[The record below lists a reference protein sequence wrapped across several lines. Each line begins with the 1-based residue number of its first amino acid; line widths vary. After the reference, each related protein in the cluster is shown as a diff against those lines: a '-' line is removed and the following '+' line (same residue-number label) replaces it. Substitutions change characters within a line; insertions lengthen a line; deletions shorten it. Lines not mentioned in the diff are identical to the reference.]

1 MGMSASNPEEHTD
14 FEDQSIPHPSQ
25 SDLESKKT
33 KKRGVLSS
41 ADVQDVND
49 YEEKSVSEVK
59 ALATVESGP
68 RKIDLSGPLFKR
80 VDRPDGKVELV
91 ADLSDFTVEAIRRLG
106 LIEHSEELERLY
118 RNDFDEEDLRRKASR
133 EQYFADKKAA
143 GLKPDMAEMKALNL
157 VDDGYDSDLFD
168 QDDLQTA
175 KKSVANDVETE
186 ANLKNK
192 REDYEEHLKAFRDQL
207 SSMGIAR
214 LGITLMLMIAAS
226 LFGRVLKMV
235 TGGKLGDF
243 RTELIDDVLLF
254 RSPPMTQEEFKNRFD
269 NPEFEKINTKKE
281 FNAAF
286 LNASKFD
293 PARYERFGVVSPV
306 ILDAAIGEQ
315 KKALSKTYAQL
326 GEIAQEIPGWEKAIK
341 KHSDG
346 LDKMRGDGEKY
357 SDKEALG
364 RVIMHLDPSFLT
376 NNIKKLEKNI
386 VFKDIEV
393 MQNGGP
399 EDGKPDLKNVIDVV
413 TGNFGVIQANLGFA
427 LAKAGRFMY
436 EEMDASERPSD
447 EVLKANTSGWSY
459 KKRLELHK
467 EIGDLVEQMSPK
479 GVDSPLV
486 ALEEMNQRI
495 RASYQKEAKASERLA
510 KRQSEKAPEKAQQPV
525 VASEKVASSSNE
537 KSDAVLPSLASA
549 AALGAVSDVS
559 TTRATM
565 RPSVQGESVL
575 SQMARAEAAKNKI
588 TPSDRLASLMP
599 VQRSM
604 GSIEK
609 ARAFVEMNVLGASD
623 TRALNDA
630 WKNVVE
636 ERVASGEGV
645 PDSHIQLLWGEGFLN
660 DVHEKIAVVSRANE
674 KGTSLSPS
682 FIADCNDSIDSFVS
696 QLQYIKEEF
705 QEILTRVSN
714 AGIQE
719 PKDWKSRLIGYA
731 RNADAIA
738 DLQSAMGY
746 EEILPERKNI
756 FTSDLLEKASVIH
769 SDLNNLPKEQIAEYN
784 RQYGNVDSDA
794 APKQAHG

>member
-118 RNDFDEEDLRRKASR
+118 RNDFDEENLRRRAAR
-133 EQYFADKKAA
+133 EQYFEEKKAA
-143 GLKPDMAEMKALNL
+143 GLAPDEEEMRSLGLLDNDAFFEMQSGDKEIAKSFEAIAE
-157 VDDGYDSDLFD
+157 S
-168 QDDLQTA
+168 
-175 KKSVANDVETE
+175 
-186 ANLKNK
+186 KN
-192 REDYEEHLKAFRDQL
+192 RQEDYEEHLKAFREQL

-341 KHSDG
+341 KHSEG

-413 TGNFGVIQANLGFA
+413 TGNFGIIQANLGFA

-447 EVLKANTSGWSY
+447 DVLKANTSGWSY

-609 ARAFVEMNVLGASD
+609 ARAFVEMKVLGASD
-623 TRALNDA
+623 TQALNDA
-630 WKNVVE
+630 WKSVVE
-636 ERVASGEGV
+636 EQVAKGEGA

-660 DVHEKIAVVSRANE
+660 DVHEKIEAVSRANE
-674 KGTSLSPS
+674 RGISLSPS